1 MGVASLTATVS
12 RTAAAASPDAAT
24 AEVTLTF
31 PQGSVNPA
39 AGTAV
44 LAEILIAEVP
54 QALVVPTA
62 AILRGDGAPHV
73 LVAGQDNR
81 VVRRDVRVGLITPDL
96 TQITQGLSI
105 GEFVITSA
113 LTELKEGDLV
123 SFNRGS

>member
-1 MGVASLTATVS
+1 V
-12 RTAAAASPDAAT
+12 T
-24 AEVTLTF
+24 AEVLLGF
-31 PQGSVNPA
+31 AAGAVAPP

-54 QALVVPTA
+54 EALVVPTS

-73 LVAGQDNR
+73 LVAGADNR
-81 VVRRDVRVGLITPDL
+81 VVRRDVRVGLITPDQS
-96 TQITQGLSI
+96 QITQGLSV

-123 SFNRGS
+123 SFSRGS